1 MKLSDIKQCP
11 VLVAD
16 HDRHTVWLLDNDA
29 ADSLIERLTRY
40 GLAHTR
46 YINCA
51 ATRDIYSQYTLS
63 TDCRS
68 LNNAL

>member
-1 MKLSDIKQCP
+1 MKLSDIRQCP
-11 VLVAD
+11 VLVVD

-29 ADSLIERLTRY
+29 ADTLIEQLTRS

-51 ATRDIYSQYTLS
+51 ASRDIYSQYTLS
-63 TDCRS
+63 TVGV
-68 LNNAL
+68 